1 MDELYQSNFEG
12 KPEINSNLIPVKCR
26 FSKVW
31 GKALTLPPAVLS
43 TWRVKQNLLFS
54 AKGQQESTTETT
66 YRVKNTMTNKN
77 IWPFWFYL
85 TYILQVWGANLQV
98 FGSFFSNTSDLHG
111 LGVGRSEEAI
121 SNFTDSCYKYL
132 KMSSFFWEIKTN
144 STGLKLNREL
154 GQFPLLISVSNLH
167 C

>member
-1 MDELYQSNFEG
+1 
-12 KPEINSNLIPVKCR
+12 
-26 FSKVW
+26 
-31 GKALTLPPAVLS
+31 
-43 TWRVKQNLLFS
+43 
-54 AKGQQESTTETT
+54 
-66 YRVKNTMTNKN
+66 MTNKN

-167 C
+167 CYDKFAGKQAWIQQNLIKLHWTTAQHKWTFSCERWC